1 MMEQFDLLKS
11 TADLML
17 GDMIKG
23 QPELSELSFNIDFFG
38 KGYRVYY
45 ERKTID
51 GKHVWHLVKYESIGA

>member
-1 MMEQFDLLKS
+1 MEQFDILKS

-23 QPELSELSFNIDFFG
+23 QPDLKELSFNIDFFG

-45 ERKTID
+45 QRETIGDKQIWKLISYERID
-51 GKHVWHLVKYESIGA
+51 I